1 MRPIEHFI
9 VALLPVLVGVL
20 AVTRRLPSLQFTGV
34 VFIGSQFP
42 DLIDKPLALELGL
55 IPTGRVFMHSLPTAI
70 PVLLVVAWY
79 GWRTKRSHLSAGF
92 IFAHLSHILADN
104 YRVLTGP
111 EPSIPPDLLWPLTQ
125 ATPRPPLPYW
135 AGAKSINIHL
145 WTLFSVTVLGGCLYI
160 VIKDIRSQLRLTS
173 SHR

>member
-1 MRPIEHFI
+1 VRPIEHFI

-20 AVTRRLPSLQFTGV
+20 AVKRRLPSLQLIGV
-34 VFIGSQFP
+34 VFVGSQFP

-70 PVLLVVAWY
+70 AVLLVVAWY
-79 GWRTKRSHLSAGF
+79 GCRTKRTHLSSGF

-111 EPSIPPDLLWPLTQ
+111 EPAIPPDMLWPLTQ
-125 ATPRPPLPYW
+125 ATPRPALPYW
-135 AGAKSINIHL
+135 AGANSINIHL
-145 WTLFSVTVLGGCLYI
+145 WTLFAVTVLGVCLYVLI
-160 VIKDIRSQLRLTS
+160 ADIQSQLRLKS
-173 SHR
+173 SRA

>member
-20 AVTRRLPSLQFTGV
+20 TVKRRLPSLQFIGV
-34 VFIGSQFP
+34 VFVGSQFP

-55 IPTGRVFMHSLPTAI
+55 IPTGRIFMHSLPTAL

-79 GWRTKRSHLSAGF
+79 GWRTKRTHLSGGF

-111 EPSIPPDLLWPLTQ
+111 EPSIPPDILWPLTQ
-125 ATPRPPLPYW
+125 ATPRPLLPYW
-135 AGAKSINIHL
+135 AGANSINIHL
-145 WTLFSVTVLGGCLYI
+145 WTLFSVTVLGVCLYI
-160 VIKDIRSQLRLTS
+160 VIMDIRSQLRLTS
-173 SHR
+173 SRT